1 LHLAGHNPPFELV
14 PSINN
19 FLLKFSSPEL
29 SLPTRVSLT
38 VHLKLTTTTND
49 TSLTMDRWCTG
60 IPQVAVSSSEKLFA
74 VELLHPGLDRFKE
87 AERSLNTAE
96 EDGFCKRLH
105 QIGASR
111 WASRAEWSGAPLGE
125 GDTAKVAKIVE
136 TGWLIQILINNI
148 LNETIFLFNFETF

>member
-1 LHLAGHNPPFELV
+1 MVYGYPPSGGVLIRE
-14 PSINN
+14 
-19 FLLKFSSPEL
+19 
-29 SLPTRVSLT
+29 
-38 VHLKLTTTTND
+38 
-49 TSLTMDRWCTG
+49 
-60 IPQVAVSSSEKLFA
+60 AVA
-74 VELLHPGLDRFKE
+74 VELLHLGLDRFKE